1 MHFWSDSS
9 VVKDGGEKSSNPIA
23 VNNSGEES
31 MIKVVTE
38 RKKKFLHFKALAHE
52 KFSQIV
58 I

>member
-9 VVKDGGEKSSNPIA
+9 VVKDGAEKSSNPIA

-38 RKKKFLHFKALAHE
+38 RKDNLLTF
-52 KFSQIV
+52 
-58 I
+58 